1 MKNVKEKIDRYFDA
15 NPEVEYFLQLLGIE
29 CLCVTAAYFI
39 GRRHP
44 LKRICAEYAVG
55 GAQGTLEFIENN
67 CPKDVVR
74 AINHYTGLNMFDSIK
89 SNPDKWIKDL
99 AKGL

>member
-1 MKNVKEKIDRYFDA
+1 MNVKEKINRYFDE
-15 NPEVEYFLQLLGIE
+15 NPEAEYFLQLLGIE

-44 LKRICAEYAVG
+44 SKRICAEHAAG
-55 GAQGTLEFIENN
+55 GAQGTLEFIEES
-67 CPKDVVR
+67 CSKEVR
-74 AINHYTGLNMFDSIK
+74 EAINRSVGFNIFDSIR

-99 AKGL
+99 AKGM